1 MNLISKITNFIFIQQ
16 LKFFVKG
23 LISAM
28 VISANIAH
36 ESNPG
41 RAYYSDYAAIALS
54 TRPGWKEKNKNEF
67 YFKNVNLLTIDR
79 KDSTYNVIIKVA
91 DIEVKEMFKDDP
103 QLSSTLRQEA
113 LNIIQKHFKI
123 KLK

>member
-1 MNLISKITNFIFIQQ
+1 MNIISKITNFIFIQQ
-16 LKFFVKG
+16 LKFFVNG
-23 LISAM
+23 LISGM
-28 VISANIAH
+28 VISAHTAH
-36 ESNPG
+36 ESNPSKSS
-41 RAYYSDYAAIALS
+41 YSDYAAMALS

-67 YFKNVNLLTIDR
+67 YFKNENLLTIDE
-79 KDSTYNVIIKVA
+79 KDNIYNVIIKVA
-91 DIEVKEMFKDDP
+91 DIEIKEMFKNDP